1 MVNQD
6 IVVANLQATKV
17 IDGSQATTIRD
28 ASEMRPVLESGL
40 PSKDIV
46 VLSPEK
52 PSFEPEVDEPASLCD
67 DLSDTSASELSSM
80 GSQYEDLSTRD
91 FPHAHAFDSQELSPW
106 AINPCPP
113 SCQCQLA
120 MDWTQSMAL
129 QFALSETVKAYQVH
143 QHSWRVTDVLSI
155 ATQFEWILSSSP
167 PVEVLYEDMDKN
179 ASFHIPDMKLGLENG
194 VDEHGV
200 PCGLRFSE
208 GIHVQH
214 GWDFPLARVPYGEI
228 IVHFWLA
235 GYPESSFPFVLPI
248 WDGARPVTR
257 NFIAGKLVQAVQ
269 TLHQA
274 IATKPDIYVPVQE
287 ELRLLPWN
295 LPGFIGIGINHLRL
309 NGLSHYRG
317 RHFVVNI
324 TVIKP
329 STKNDYW
336 F

>member
-228 IVHFWLA
+228 IVHFWVSASVISCTVAETHAPIL
-235 GYPESSFPFVLPI
+235 FTFVGPSWL
-248 WDGARPVTR
+248 VTR
-257 NFIAGKLVQAVQ
+257 NLLSRSFSPSGMVL
-269 TLHQA
+269 
-274 IATKPDIYVPVQE
+274 D
-287 ELRLLPWN
+287 LLPETSSPVN
-295 LPGFIGIGINHLRL
+295 SSKLC
-309 NGLSHYRG
+309 
-317 RHFVVNI
+317 RHFTRYVSKRLSY
-324 TVIKP
+324 T
-329 STKNDYW
+329 
-336 F
+336 